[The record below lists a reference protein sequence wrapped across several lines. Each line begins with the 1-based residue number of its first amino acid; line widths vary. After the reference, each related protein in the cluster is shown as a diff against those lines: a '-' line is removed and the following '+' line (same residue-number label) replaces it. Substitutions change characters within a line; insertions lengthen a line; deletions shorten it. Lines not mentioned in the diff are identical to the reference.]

1 MRAEREAIGRQL
13 QQERRRAEADDLRL
27 TAAAAAREVAAG
39 VAAGLE
45 AELAQQGVQRG
56 ATAAEEAELRLQAEQ
71 APQGELAALQ
81 RLVERSTS
89 LKLQQTDFKKQ
100 CKAQLQQL
108 QQQRKAQLDDLAE
121 EGAEGGDSQ
130 LAKMRRVERLFEAE
144 SSKADQMRRLLGQ
157 KGRQIASLQ
166 RQIDEIPT
174 RAELMQYER
183 RFRELYQQLVTPA
196 LTLTEPSPSPSP
208 SPLTIHH
215 SPFTLTLNLTLTRRA
230 RVRRQS
236 VTTTSTTSS
245 ARSRATSPRRPPSS
259 TPYTT
264 TSLRSAAAPPLG
276 RAATRTPHLLCLLWL
291 PCPPTP
297 TRRAAAP
304 PRTSSSSRS
313 MAS

>member
-39 VAAGLE
+39 VAAGVE

-130 LAKMRRVERLFEAE
+130 LAKVRRVERLFEAE

-166 RQIDEIPT
+166 RQMDEIPT

-183 RFRELYQQLVTPA
+183 RFRELYQQLASKSEETKRYYDQYNILGEKQGY
-196 LTLTEPSPSPSP
+196 LTKEASLINS
-208 SPLTIHH
+208 IHDNFLKV
-215 SPFTLTLNLTLTRRA
+215 S
-230 RVRRQS
+230 
-236 VTTTSTTSS
+236 
-245 ARSRATSPRRPPSS
+245 
-259 TPYTT
+259 
-264 TSLRSAAAPPLG
+264 G
-276 RAATRTPHLLCLLWL
+276 G
-291 PCPPTP
+291 
-297 TRRAAAP
+297 AP
-304 PRTSSSSRS
+304 PRTSRHTHTTPTLPPLLTLPSY
-313 MAS
+313 AY